1 MIRLSLFS
9 YCRSR
14 NLTATVLLSDLLNP
28 FTVLGCMLVCLLL
41 PATGFAQAAAP
52 GYAVSTF
59 ATGFPHTGPG
69 GVGPV
74 GLAFDAS
81 GNLLAMDYA
90 NGILYR
96 FGPPGGAAS
105 AATQVNT
112 TPIPGAPAGLAFSK
126 DGSLFCARQGLS
138 DVVQLDPST
147 GTILRTVATV
157 PGATGI
163 ATDPVSGDLFVSAP
177 FAGFVAR
184 ISNFATGPGTVAVYA
199 MTGFVDGLSFGPDGT
214 LYAALSGHVA
224 KIAGTNSAMPGA
236 VTILSASVP
245 SIDGIAVSSNA
256 NTPFIY
262 GNRNNGTITKVDL
275 TTTPPTLTNAVTGGS
290 RGDFLTVGQDGC
302 LYATQTDRVLKVT
315 NADGTCLG
323 GPLGPLFPSN
333 PIAFS
338 AFCAE
343 LQISDEDMHE
353 EHGEF
358 ELRARFQ
365 LGSKSVGIDP
375 VSEAFTLKIGTFSIS
390 LPAGSFT
397 KRKDGSFEFKGE
409 ISGADLEVR
418 IAPQGKDSFRL
429 RAEGKGVDLEGL
441 QKPISVTLTIG
452 NDTGS
457 TTAFTEEEE
466 GEGEKTKHKEVEGR
480 REKPKHKEME

>member
-1 MIRLSLFS
+1 MIRLSPFS
-9 YCRSR
+9 RCSTTK
-14 NLTATVLLSDLLNP
+14 LSATLLLSDLLNP
-28 FTVLGCMLVCLLL
+28 FTVVGCMLVCLLL
-41 PATGFAQAAAP
+41 SATGFAQVAAP
-52 GYAVSTF
+52 GFKVSSF
-59 ATGFPHTGPG
+59 ATGFPNLGAG
-69 GVGPV
+69 SVGPV

-96 FGPPGGAAS
+96 FGPSGGVAS
-105 AATQVNT
+105 AATRVNT
-112 TPIPGAPAGLAFSK
+112 IPIPFAPAGLAFTK
-126 DGSLFCARQGLS
+126 DGSLFCARQGIG

-147 GTILRTVATV
+147 GTILRTVASV

-184 ISNFATGPGTVAVYA
+184 ISNFASGPGTVTTYA
-199 MTGFVDGLSFGPDGT
+199 ATGFVDGLSFGPDGT
-214 LYAALSGHVA
+214 LYAALSGQVA
-224 KIAGTNSAMPGA
+224 RIAGTNSAMPGA

-245 SIDGIAVSSNA
+245 TIDGIAVSSNA

-262 GNRNNGTITKVDL
+262 GNRNTGTITKVDL
-275 TTTPPTLTNAVTGGS
+275 TTTSPTLTDVVTGGS
-290 RGDFLTVGQDGC
+290 RGDFMAVGPDGC

-315 NADGTCLG
+315 NADSTCLG

-333 PIAFS
+333 PVAFS

-343 LQISDEDMHE
+343 LQISDEDSHE

-358 ELRARFQ
+358 ELSARFL

-409 ISGADLEVR
+409 SGGANLEVR

-429 RAEGKGVDLEGL
+429 RAEGERVDLEGL
-441 QKPISVTLTIG
+441 MKPITVTLTIG

-480 REKPKHKEME
+480 GEKTKHKERE